1 MSGSACWPV
10 HYFTCNVLVFEA
22 ASLVYFV
29 FSRQPRVEL
38 KRSVMDAPFLC
49 IRVVTRGL
57 YPTLVNQ
64 NVRSHLEVANK
75 VGLTNFVVEVVTD
88 NQFDLDIT
96 DHQVKYVKQTI
107 GNTKF
112 VYKK

>member
-1 MSGSACWPV
+1 
-10 HYFTCNVLVFEA
+10 
-22 ASLVYFV
+22 
-29 FSRQPRVEL
+29 
-38 KRSVMDAPFLC
+38 MDAPFLC

-88 NQFDLDIT
+88 NQFDLDLT

-107 GNTKF
+107 GNTNTPPVLSTKI
-112 VYKK
+112 VRHV

>member
-1 MSGSACWPV
+1 M
-10 HYFTCNVLVFEA
+10 E
-22 ASLVYFV
+22 
-29 FSRQPRVEL
+29 
-38 KRSVMDAPFLC
+38 APFLC

-88 NQFDLDIT
+88 NQFDLDLT

-107 GNTKF
+107 GNTNTPAF
-112 VYKK
+112 VCKEIVPMPCIKSMILLWPSLESDGK

>member
-1 MSGSACWPV
+1 
-10 HYFTCNVLVFEA
+10 
-22 ASLVYFV
+22 
-29 FSRQPRVEL
+29 
-38 KRSVMDAPFLC
+38 MDAPFLC

-88 NQFDLDIT
+88 NQFDLDLT
-96 DHQVKYVKQTI
+96 DHQVKNVKQTI
-107 GNTKF
+107 GNSNTPAF
-112 VYKK
+112 VCKEMICHV